1 MTTPP
6 ERRPK
11 YRPDI
16 SLGNILTI
24 IGMIIAGFTAWL
36 DVRTTQT
43 TILSEAS
50 DFERRLEILER
61 SETQRHIDRI
71 NQVTLFTEIR
81 TDIKYLREAVE
92 RIEDERKR

>member
-43 TILSEAS
+43 AILSEAS

-61 SETQRHIDRI
+61 SETQRHTDRI

-92 RIEDERKR
+92 RIEDERRR